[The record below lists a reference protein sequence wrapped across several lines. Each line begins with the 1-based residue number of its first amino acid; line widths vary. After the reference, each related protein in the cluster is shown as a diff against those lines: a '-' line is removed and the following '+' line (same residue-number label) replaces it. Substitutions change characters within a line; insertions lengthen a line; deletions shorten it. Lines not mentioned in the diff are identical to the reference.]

1 MFDILIF
8 IFIKIFF
15 SQFKSKKL
23 LKKNLFLL
31 LLTSKTF
38 KFKFKDYMNTTHRNQ
53 TVLQAKRDGSEPQQG
68 DDLDPRRTVEDFQE
82 GLQLRLVL
90 IPPPDQ
96 VEQAV

>member
-1 MFDILIF
+1 
-8 IFIKIFF
+8 
-15 SQFKSKKL
+15 
-23 LKKNLFLL
+23 
-31 LLTSKTF
+31 
-38 KFKFKDYMNTTHRNQ
+38 MNTTHRDQ
-53 TVLQAKRDGSEPQQG
+53 TVLQAERDGSEPQQG